1 MTSERLAAIDASMT
15 AGPWQVTP
23 CPPTHYPGLADVQ
36 TVPPVEHG
44 YPACAKESDAEGI
57 AELRNA
63 LPALVALVAAA
74 ENIKAL
80 DEIPSPITEDRAGL
94 YRRAWSAHLAALA
107 ALDEALA

>member
-1 MTSERLAAIDASMT
+1 MSASERLAALDASIH
-15 AGPWQVTP
+15 A
-23 CPPTHYPGLADVQ
+23 
-36 TVPPVEHG
+36 VP
-44 YPACAKESDAEGI
+44 AEDDEY
-57 AELRNA
+57 AELVLEIESGSRPFSVAGAEAAKSLMAA

-107 ALDEALA
+107 ELDKVLS